1 MLSLSYQAGTGSFQH
16 IYLQVHL
23 KKRQSLLVD
32 VDRMSLSKFQFEQ
45 ISQSG
50 LARGGFVPAEIDTN
64 SFRTGAATPTAQLGL
79 PGDRIRE
86 TGR

>member
-1 MLSLSYQAGTGSFQH
+1 
-16 IYLQVHL
+16 
-23 KKRQSLLVD
+23 
-32 VDRMSLSKFQFEQ
+32 MSLSKFQFEQ
-45 ISQSG
+45 ILQSG

-64 SFRTGAATPTAQLGL
+64 SFRTGAATPTEQLGL